1 MGDKMHRQFQTTFSN
16 LSQEA
21 INLIAFLT
29 ICVVALG
36 ISAFNNWTM
45 TPLRLLTI
53 ISSLGLA
60 LTLGMTL
67 IQQNAFLNEP
77 QALLFIALAVAFAVV
92 ATFTGSALIVWL
104 LFAFQCFVAWL
115 LLWFSI
121 SFENVVLF

>member
-1 MGDKMHRQFQTTFSN
+1 MHRQFQTSFSN
-16 LSQEA
+16 LGQEA
-21 INLIAFLT
+21 ISLIVFLT
-29 ICVVALG
+29 ICVVALAF
-36 ISAFNNWTM
+36 SAFNSWTM

-77 QALLFIALAVAFAVV
+77 QVLLFIALAVGFAVV

-104 LFAFQCFVAWL
+104 LFAFQCFMAWL

-121 SFENVVLF
+121 AFENTVLF